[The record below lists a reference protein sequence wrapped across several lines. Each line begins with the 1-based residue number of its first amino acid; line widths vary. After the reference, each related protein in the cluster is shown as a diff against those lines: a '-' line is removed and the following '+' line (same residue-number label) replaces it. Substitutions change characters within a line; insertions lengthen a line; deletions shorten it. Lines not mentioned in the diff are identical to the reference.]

1 MFRRILLLVLDS
13 VGVGEMPDAED
24 FGDRGSD
31 TLGHVAASRPL
42 DIPHLKHLGIGNIRP
57 LSNIPPA
64 DPAAGSFGRA
74 TLASPGKDTTSGH
87 WEMMGLI
94 LERPFPVYPSGFPPE
109 VLEPF
114 EKAIGRKVLGNYP
127 ASGTE
132 IIQELGEEH
141 VKTGRPILYTSADS
155 VFQVAAHE
163 EVIPLEAL
171 YRICEIARQILR
183 GKHEVGRVIARPFI
197 GKPGSFSR
205 TERRKDF
212 AVPPYKPT
220 VLDRLYERGI
230 GVTAIGKI
238 ASIYCHR
245 GISRELKTKNNSH
258 TATTT
263 LEAIRRFPE
272 GLIFTNF
279 VDFDMLYGH
288 RNDVEGYARALEEF
302 DKTLAAILEA
312 LNEDD
317 LLIVTSDHGCD
328 PATESTD
335 HSREYAL
342 LLTYGRKAL
351 GNQDLGTRKTLAD
364 IGATVAENFRTVSP
378 AGESFLQALR

>member
-1 MFRRILLLVLDS
+1 MFKRILLLVLDS

-42 DIPHLKHLGIGNIRP
+42 DIPHLQRLGVGNIRP
-57 LSNIPPA
+57 LKNIPPA
-64 DPAAGSFGRA
+64 DPAAGSFGKA
-74 TLASPGKDTTSGH
+74 ALASPGKDTTSGH

-94 LERPFPVYPSGFPPE
+94 LERPFPVYPSGFPTE
-109 VLEPF
+109 VIAPF
-114 EKAIGRKVLGNYP
+114 EKAIERKVLGNFA

-132 IIQELGEEH
+132 IIQKLGEEH

-163 EVIPLEAL
+163 EVIPVEEL

-183 GKHEVGRVIARPFI
+183 GKHEVGRAIARPFI
-197 GKPGSFSR
+197 GQPGSFTR

-212 AVPPYKPT
+212 AVPPHKPT
-220 VLDRLYERGI
+220 VLDRLHEQSI
-230 GVTAIGKI
+230 PVTAIGKI

-245 GISRELKTKNNSH
+245 GIACELKTRNNSH

-263 LEAIRRFPE
+263 LEAIRRFGE
-272 GLIFTNF
+272 GLIFANF

-302 DKTLAAILEA
+302 DRTLAAIFEA
-312 LNEDD
+312 LHEDD
-317 LLIVTSDHGCD
+317 LVILTSDHGCD

-342 LLTYGRKAL
+342 LLTFGQKAP
-351 GNQDLGTRKTLAD
+351 GNRDLGTRKTLAD
-364 IGATVAENFRTVSP
+364 IGATVAENFRIVSP
-378 AGESFLQALR
+378 AGASFLQALL